1 MALEMVLSPLISVA
15 VKKSADALVEQFCRM
30 WRMDEN
36 RKTLRRH
43 LLAVQEKIED
53 AQERAVGSPAMKEWM
68 QELEAAAQ
76 EAVDVLD
83 EFQYEAL
90 RSEAISQQPKASS
103 KVIKGFFTHE
113 NPFIFRDKMSKKL
126 TKVLCTI
133 GKIISEM
140 NTFNLTP
147 RGPPT
152 ITIDRQTQS
161 SVMESDI
168 IGREHEKEEIIREV
182 LNPQRE
188 RNIISVLAVIGM
200 GGLGKTTLVQL
211 VFNDKRVKE
220 HFQLTL
226 WVCVSTDFNVINIVK
241 SIIQVAS
248 GNASTSDNKE
258 VLQHELRKKL
268 DKKRYLLVLDD
279 VWNDDE
285 RDKWEEL
292 KMLLCSAAGAGS
304 VIIVTTRNES
314 VALIMEA
321 FPKHNLAILT
331 NEDSWKLFEKRAFS
345 AWDGKQT
352 EEHREIGKTIA
363 HKCGG
368 LPLVVNAMGGLMGT
382 KKELSAWHE
391 ILKSRVWDELQSKNV
406 LFILKLSYDHLP
418 SDMKQC
424 FAFCAIFPQDY
435 EIEIEKLIQ
444 LWIANDFIPTD
455 GSMENLEKKGR
466 SIFNELL
473 HRSFFQNVKK
483 EETYGFSKITCQ
495 MHDLMHDLARK
506 IVGNKCFTIL
516 KSNSSESVQE
526 EVHHLSA
533 QYIDEIRGFNNIFKQ
548 FPNIRT
554 CLIDRTLYY
563 EPRKK
568 NSYLKSCSLR
578 ALKYQFR
585 NNIPKEIGYMK
596 HLRYLDLSA
605 SFFTILP
612 ETINKFYN
620 LQTLILSKTEIQELP
635 SKMRYMINLRH
646 LFLDGC
652 SKLQCMPIGL
662 GQLKYL
668 QTLTKYVLNSS
679 KGGNIREL
687 SQLNL
692 LSGYISLSG
701 LESIRDKEDA
711 QIANLAKKTNLYSLE
726 LKWDE
731 TSNEGGTTNSKPIL
745 EALIPHDK
753 LKYLHI
759 NGYSGSGF
767 PKWLM
772 EVPII
777 RNLKK
782 LKLQQ
787 CINCAELPPVWL
799 LSFLEDLH
807 IEKMDNLISIVGSTG
822 KHVEGNKSLIIFR
835 VLKEL
840 TISDLPNLE
849 SWHEEDFG
857 SVAFPELKTLS
868 IIDCPKLKS
877 IPTHVPSLED
887 CHIKKMNN
895 LISIVGSTCK
905 HVEESKSLITFRA
918 LKELTLSRLPNL
930 ESWHKEGSESVDF
943 PELKSLII
951 KHCPKLKSVPTR
963 VPLLASLKVS
973 NCSEIKLRQ
982 ISHLPILSKLSIAL
996 ENMPNRELDAFRPP
1010 KTLEKLKMHGYENI
1024 YPLEEEEKQLISCQ
1038 TNPVLRE
1045 LEITRSN
1052 CFFSCGPGPSKE
1064 VALKFWK
1071 YFAAVEDLAI
1081 TDCDNLVL
1089 WPKEELRNLECL
1101 KRLYIWNCSNLTGAL
1116 IVQQQ
1121 ASPLGDSSSLTVTL
1135 PQSLPHLEYLDINN
1149 CPELVQIPVVCSE
1162 SLKNLEIAKCPKL
1175 NIEEMLA
1182 HVITNP
1188 TELEELSIDGSIH
1201 WRVWPDNMEHLPSL
1215 EILNIENC
1223 PGIESFPPGLHL
1235 PSLERLNI
1243 ENCPGIESFPPG
1255 LHLPSLERLNIT
1267 NCPGIE
1273 SFPLR
1278 LQQRL
1283 PSLQY
1288 LRIVHCPALERR
1300 CRSGGD
1306 YCHLI
1311 SRIPDKRIGTYK
1323 SKGKSFLKNLPCIR
1337 GS

>member
-103 KVIKGFFTHE
+103 KIIKGFFTHE
-113 NPFIFRDKMSKKL
+113 NPFIFRVKMSKKL

-133 GKIISEM
+133 GKIVSEM
-140 NTFNLTP
+140 NAFNLTP

-188 RNIISVLAVIGM
+188 RNNISVLAVIGM

-226 WVCVSTDFNVINIVK
+226 WVCVSTDFNVINIIK

-368 LPLVVNAMGGLMGT
+368 LPLAVNAMGGLMGT
-382 KKELSAWHE
+382 KTELSAWHE
-391 ILKSRVWDELQSKNV
+391 ILNSRVWDELQSKNV
-406 LFILKLSYDHLP
+406 LSILKLSYDHLP

-435 EIEIEKLIQ
+435 EIERETLIQ
-444 LWIANDFIPTD
+444 LWMANDFIPND
-455 GSMENLEKKGR
+455 GSMENLENNGR
-466 SIFNELL
+466 SIFNELH
-473 HRSFFQNVKK
+473 HRSFFQNVQKW
-483 EETYGFSKITCQ
+483 ETFEFSNVTCQ
-495 MHDLMHDLARK
+495 MHDLMHDLARE

-516 KSNSSESVQE
+516 EPNSSGSVQKD
-526 EVHHLSA
+526 VHHLIVGDLA
-533 QYIDEIRGFNNIFKQ
+533 KFRGINNILEQ
-548 FPNIRT
+548 FPNIHT
-554 CLIDRTLYY
+554 CLIDEIDDYK
-563 EPRKK
+563 PKK
-568 NSYLKSCSLR
+568 KDFYLLKSCSLR
-578 ALKYQFR
+578 ALVYQSK
-585 NNIPKEIGYMK
+585 NVPKKIGYMK
-596 HLRYLDLSA
+596 HIKYLDLSEA
-605 SFFTILP
+605 SITTLPRTISKL
-612 ETINKFYN
+612 YN
-620 LQTLILSKTEIQELP
+620 LQTLKLSDSEIRELP
-635 SKMRYMINLRH
+635 SEMRYMVNLRH

-652 SKLQCMPIGL
+652 SELECMPIGL

-668 QTLTKYVLNSS
+668 QTLTKYVLNSN
-679 KGGNIREL
+679 KGGSIREL
-687 SQLNL
+687 NQLNL
-692 LSGYISLSG
+692 LSGYISLSR
-701 LESIRDKEDA
+701 LESIRNREDA
-711 QIANLAKKTNLYSLE
+711 QMVNLAEKTNLYSLK

-731 TSNEGGTTNSKPIL
+731 TSNEEGTGNSELIL
-745 EALIPHDK
+745 EALMPHDK

-759 NGYSGSGF
+759 DGYSGSGF

-777 RNLKK
+777 RNLKE
-782 LKLQQ
+782 LELHQ
-787 CINCAELPPVWL
+787 CINCAELPPVCL
-799 LSFLEDLH
+799 LPFLENLY
-807 IEKMDNLISIVGSTG
+807 IIKMDNLISIVGSTY

-918 LKELTLSRLPNL
+918 LKKLTLSLLPNL
-930 ESWHKEGSESVDF
+930 ESWHKEGSESVVF

-951 KHCPKLKSVPTR
+951 RDCPELKSVPTR
-963 VPLLASLKVS
+963 VPLLSSLEVS
-973 NCSEIKLRQ
+973 NCSKIKLRQ
-982 ISHLPILSKLSIAL
+982 ISHLPMLSKLSIVL
-996 ENMPNRELDAFRPP
+996 KNMPNRELDAFRPP
-1010 KTLEKLKMHGYENI
+1010 KTLEELEMKGYENV

-1038 TNPVLRE
+1038 TKPVLRN

-1071 YFAAVEDLAI
+1071 YFAAVEYLDI
-1081 TDCDNLVL
+1081 RDCDNLVF

-1101 KRLYIWNCSNLTGAL
+1101 KRLIIWSCSNLTGAL

-1135 PQSLPHLEYLDINN
+1135 PQSLPHLEYLHIYN
-1149 CPELVQIPVVCSE
+1149 CPELVQIPVVCSK
-1162 SLKNLEIAKCPKL
+1162 SLKNLKIIECPKL

-1188 TELEELSIDGSIH
+1188 TELEELTIDGSIH
-1201 WRVWPDNMEHLPSL
+1201 WRVWPDNVEHLPSL
-1215 EILNIENC
+1215 ECLNIENC

-1235 PSLERLNI
+1235 PSLKHVMI
-1243 ENCPGIESFPPG
+1243 EKCPGIESFPPG

-1288 LRIVHCPALERR
+1288 LIIDDCPALERR

-1311 SRIPDKRIGTYK
+1311 SRIPVKSIGTDEP
-1323 SKGKSFLKNLPCIR
+1323 KGKSFLKNLPCIR